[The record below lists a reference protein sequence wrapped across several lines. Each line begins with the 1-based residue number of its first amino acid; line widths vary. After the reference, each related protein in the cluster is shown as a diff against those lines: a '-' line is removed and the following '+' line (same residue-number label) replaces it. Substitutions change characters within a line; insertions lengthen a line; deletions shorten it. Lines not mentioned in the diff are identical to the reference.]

1 MIYQIAKEI
10 GAMST
15 VLKGQVDAII
25 LTGGLVRFNDIVDG
39 IKERCAFIAPIYV
52 YPGEVEQEV
61 LNSEVLKVLNGE
73 KKANTYSGKSVFTP
87 YFWDNTL

>member
-25 LTGGLVRFNDIVDG
+25 LTGGLVRFNDIVD
-39 IKERCAFIAPIYV
+39 
-52 YPGEVEQEV
+52 
-61 LNSEVLKVLNGE
+61 
-73 KKANTYSGKSVFTP
+73 
-87 YFWDNTL
+87 